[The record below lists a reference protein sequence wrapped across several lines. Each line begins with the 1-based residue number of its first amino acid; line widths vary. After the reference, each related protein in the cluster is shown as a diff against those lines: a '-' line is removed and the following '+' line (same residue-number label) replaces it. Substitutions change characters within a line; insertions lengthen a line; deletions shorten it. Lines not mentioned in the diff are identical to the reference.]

1 VAISGLKIALPKI
14 EDSVRQAH
22 ARLDDHD
29 QVIDAVIGTLKS
41 LQTSDAR
48 RRSQRI
54 GFK

>member
-1 VAISGLKIALPKI
+1 LKIALPKI

-41 LQTSDAR
+41 LQTSDAK
-48 RRSQRI
+48 RRSRRI